1 MLCVSNC
8 ANCLDAKN
16 ICKCIQNTP
25 EMYYA
30 IHSVLQWW
38 WIKKQQTYVRAV
50 AQPTVRLEQSGAAL
64 KQKSGIVAKEWSR
77 FLPPQAAALM
87 RVANIISSNQTIV
100 M

>member
-1 MLCVSNC
+1 MHSKRPRNVLRNTLCTTVVV
-8 ANCLDAKN
+8 D
-16 ICKCIQNTP
+16 
-25 EMYYA
+25 
-30 IHSVLQWW
+30 
-38 WIKKQQTYVRAV
+38 KKQQTYVRAV

>member
-1 MLCVSNC
+1 MHSKHSRNVLRNTLCTTVVV
-8 ANCLDAKN
+8 D
-16 ICKCIQNTP
+16 
-25 EMYYA
+25 
-30 IHSVLQWW
+30 
-38 WIKKQQTYVRAV
+38 KKQQTYVQVV

-87 RVANIISSNQTIV
+87 LVANIISSNQTIV